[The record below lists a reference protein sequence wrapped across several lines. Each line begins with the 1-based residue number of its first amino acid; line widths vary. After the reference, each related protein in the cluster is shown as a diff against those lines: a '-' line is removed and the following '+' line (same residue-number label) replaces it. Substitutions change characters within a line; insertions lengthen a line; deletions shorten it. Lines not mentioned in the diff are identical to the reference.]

1 MEGQL
6 QRDTI
11 RLQGVLN
18 DLNGQIKVA
27 RAEMAKL
34 ENAKQALRR
43 AVA

>member
-18 DLNGQIKVA
+18 DLNEKIRVA
-27 RAEMAKL
+27 KAEWAKL
-34 ENAKQALRR
+34 ESAKAELRR
-43 AVA
+43 QVA